1 MESES
6 TAGKPGSSAG
16 SCLSIGCFAAIGAA
30 IVGLV
35 TWLIIDHYTPC
46 DCDGE
51 PDAAWVESMEST
63 PFGLL
68 AFVATLA
75 LVAFVVIRRRR

>member
-1 MESES
+1 MESEP
-6 TAGKPGSSAG
+6 TDGSSAG
-16 SCLSIGCFAAIGAA
+16 SCLSIGCFATIGAA

-35 TWLIIDHYTPC
+35 TWLIVDHYTPC
-46 DCDGE
+46 YCEGDS
-51 PDAAWVESMEST
+51 DAAWFESMDST
-63 PFGLL
+63 PYGLL